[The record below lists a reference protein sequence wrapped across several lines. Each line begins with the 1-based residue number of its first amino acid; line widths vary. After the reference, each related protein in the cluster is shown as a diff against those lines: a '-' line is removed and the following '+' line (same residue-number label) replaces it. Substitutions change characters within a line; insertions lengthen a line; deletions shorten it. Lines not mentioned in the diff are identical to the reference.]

1 MGFRRDLLACGGF
14 LALLLLLPHLL
25 ANDYYVSV
33 LILGCLAAMVAVGL
47 NLLIGFAGQISL
59 GHAAFVGIGAY
70 ASGLLTAQAGWPVL
84 PAILCAVAITVASAW
99 LIGIPTL
106 KLSGHYLAMATL
118 GFGIIVS
125 IVFNEAVDLT
135 GGPSGFVGIPRLEL
149 LGFTFDTDL
158 SYYRLLAALLAVQ
171 MLVFQNIIRSRAGRA
186 LRAIHTAEAAA
197 RCMGVDVAGA
207 KLFVFTLSAGAAGLS
222 GALYA
227 HYLEFVAPSS
237 FGFLHSVQYIVM
249 VVLGGM
255 GNAWGAILGAFFL
268 TALPEFLR
276 AFEDVET
283 LLYGAI
289 LILSMMFLPEGM
301 AGGFQKLWTRLATRR
316 RAKEAGHG

>member
-1 MGFRRDLLACGGF
+1 MGFKRDLAACGGF
-14 LALLLLLPHLL
+14 LLLLLVLPHLL

-33 LILGCLAAMVAVGL
+33 LILGCLAAMTAVGL
-47 NLLIGFAGQISL
+47 NLLIGYAGQISL
-59 GHAAFVGIGAY
+59 GHAAFVGLGAY
-70 ASGLLTAQAGWPVL
+70 VSGLLATQGGWPVL
-84 PAILCAVAITVASAW
+84 PAILCAVAVTVLAAW

-125 IVFNEAVDLT
+125 IVFNEAVELT

-149 LGFTFDTDL
+149 LGYAFDTDI
-158 SYYRLLAALLAVQ
+158 SYYRLLAVLLAAQ
-171 MLVFQNIIRSRAGRA
+171 MLVFQNIIRSRMGRA

-276 AFEDVET
+276 AFEDIET
-283 LLYGAI
+283 ILYGAI
-289 LILSMMFLPEGM
+289 LILSMMFLPTGLM
-301 AGGFQKLWTRLATRR
+301 GGLTKLWGRLRAGRSAT
-316 RAKEAGHG
+316 EAGNG

>member
-1 MGFRRDLLACGGF
+1 MGFRRDLAACGGF
-14 LALLLLLPHLL
+14 LLLLLVLPHLL
-25 ANDYYVSV
+25 ANDYYISV
-33 LILGCLAAMVAVGL
+33 LILGCLAAMTAVGL
-47 NLLIGFAGQISL
+47 NLLIGYAGQISL
-59 GHAAFVGIGAY
+59 GHAAFVGLGAY
-70 ASGLLTAQAGWPVL
+70 VSGLLTTQAGWPVL
-84 PAILCAVAITVASAW
+84 PAVLCAVVVTAACAW

-125 IVFNEAVDLT
+125 IVFNEAVELT

-149 LGFTFDTDL
+149 FGYAFDTDI
-158 SYYRLLAALLAVQ
+158 SYYRLLAVVLAAQ
-171 MLVFQNIIRSRAGRA
+171 MLIFQNIIRSRMGRA

-283 LLYGAI
+283 ILYGAI
-289 LILSMMFLPEGM
+289 LILSMMFLPEGLV
-301 AGGFQKLWTRLATRR
+301 GGLAKLWGRV
-316 RAKEAGHG
+316 RAKRSGEAGHG